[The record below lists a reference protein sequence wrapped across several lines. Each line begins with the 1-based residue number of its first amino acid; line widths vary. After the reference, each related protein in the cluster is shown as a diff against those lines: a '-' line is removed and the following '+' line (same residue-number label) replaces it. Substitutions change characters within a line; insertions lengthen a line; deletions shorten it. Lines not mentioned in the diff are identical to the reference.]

1 MGLHHLA
8 IILPLVGPLAHARV
22 DVTTT
27 NKMLKRTNGV
37 RNLQTLDDTTTDAT
51 TDVITTNATTP
62 EPESESIITAPIY
75 TDEECNGWITSL
87 VSADLDSSNG
97 LSESE
102 YKSFLSNIQDPPYI
116 AEYFKSYDGFD
127 NLPWVFRVVHKS
139 LACHCEEL
147 GFGDGCC
154 EGDNAEVLLNGLSDG
169 NNDGDIPL
177 EASKD
182 SPGVEE
188 EIYKHLFCQQIA
200 YVLTKSVPKPQPT
213 IWPTDKP
220 TRSPSPSTPM

>member
-75 TDEECNGWITSL
+75 TDEECNRWTTLL
-87 VSADLDSSNG
+87 VSADLDLSNG

-102 YKSFLSNIQDPPYI
+102 YKLFLSSIQDPPYI